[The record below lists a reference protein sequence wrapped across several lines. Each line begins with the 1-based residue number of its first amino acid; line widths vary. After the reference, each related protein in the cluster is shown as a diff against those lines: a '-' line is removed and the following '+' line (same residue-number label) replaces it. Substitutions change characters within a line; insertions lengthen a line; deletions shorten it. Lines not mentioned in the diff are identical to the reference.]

1 MDDTAPLADDCDP
14 TYTHFAHRAQFL
26 ALQDRFLALDLC
38 QQSGETEEEAEV
50 ALVDE
55 MEEQLDYYLPLP
67 GLLDPSLHEMVPP
80 LMSLL
85 EKTLRV
91 LDRQAED
98 GADKVNGRRLERVG
112 KIVNWVVKVRGWKA
126 VVPYFPSTIPNLP
139 LIISV
144 LSPHPSSSTSTAQHH
159 PLLSSSSAWE
169 LRSILLLWFA
179 LLLTVPFNLSALSD
193 GDGPVDSKP
202 YGLDLSS
209 ATTLFTSRTSD
220 LAQRVTLIAVPL
232 LHKPGREGAYAALLL
247 ARLFSRTDGVQGLEG
262 FFAYALRELQESD
275 REEEVHLVSSLFHL
289 LALLPS
295 MLPQGHLDQVEAF
308 LTQMFDHLRG
318 GRTVVESGLVRKLA
332 VKAKGRLWV
341 TKIGR
346 KCGKG
351 DEDDLPEG
359 LEEVLDEFMG
369 GLSDKDTI
377 VRYSSAKYL
386 SRLSNLLPPDLS
398 DQIVGATIALFSGT
412 PEEPAVFSSCGSIID
427 PGGSPHTGGTFALS
441 GGIETQRGEARWHG
455 VCLALGEMARRGL
468 VHEEQVWEAMEWVL
482 RGLTFDIRRAS
493 HSIGTNVRD
502 AAAYVLWSL
511 SRTCAPAILQPCS
524 AQISTALVNTA
535 CFDREVGVRRA
546 ASAAFQEGVG
556 RLGQG
561 VYPEGIDV
569 LGKMDFWGVSVRRR
583 AFGVA
588 APAVGIHGVYRGHM
602 IDHLHNI
609 TLRHWDVAMRF
620 IGAEALKS
628 LVELDIQR
636 LDQSL
641 DREIKELSGLDPIN
655 VHGALSAL
663 SSLSSLFPASDPR
676 SQKIFASLSSIRA
689 PTFLSPQAPDILTS
703 LYSLLTTILSPEVL
717 DVEGS
722 KGREKLG
729 RWLDMAGRRREVG
742 VHEEGAKVWGVLSGL
757 GEYTRD
763 VEKLLADLKSSRA
776 TIRQYATLSLGHI
789 QYPSSASPLASTT
802 QKAVN
807 ALLGLL
813 KEDQRVKVD
822 VESRRWAVRSLGDIC
837 VQRRGGKVVVRYDT
851 FQEVIIALIT
861 NLQDYSTDQRGDI
874 GSWVRI
880 ASLNSLGL
888 VLSSLA
894 TDESLLTEDL
904 RDRALAGIMKQALE
918 KLESCRG
925 AAALALARLREAGW
939 HWLADSSFQPLT
951 ALSVVK
957 LAEGG
962 FRYVDQ
968 KEWFAS
974 GMGLL
979 GAEKWRRDVLE
990 GLVLTVGSQVE
1001 NLASTAFDP
1010 LLEYL
1015 TTHPVT
1021 IVTSLSTLLSI
1032 LSSNFTS
1039 NRIFIPTLQTFYKL
1053 VSAPGIWSLVANE
1066 EGEMVNVVLAVL
1078 ALATKGSASIKSIER
1093 ISVAMRLVAATLSGP
1108 LAVRS
1113 KAITYLPLYLNHR
1126 FPRIRAI
1133 TSEELY
1139 LALSQVEDA
1148 DDMDEELEEILLET
1162 EWVATDAGEDGVDLG
1177 ERAGRVVELL
1187 QRSIS

>member
-14 TYTHFAHRAQFL
+14 TYTHFAHRAQFI
-26 ALQDRFLALDLC
+26 ALLDRFLALDLC
-38 QQSGETEEEAEV
+38 HESGETEEEAEV
-50 ALVDE
+50 GLVDE
-55 MEEQLDYYLPLP
+55 MGEILDYYLPLP
-67 GLLDPSLHEMVPP
+67 GLLDPSLHEVVPP
-80 LMSLL
+80 LMTLL
-85 EKTLRV
+85 ENSLRI
-91 LDRQAED
+91 LDGQLD
-98 GADKVNGRRLERVG
+98 NDTVTVSGKRLERVG
-112 KIVNWVVKVRGWKA
+112 RVVNWVVKVRGWKA
-126 VVPYFPSTIPNLP
+126 VVPYFPSSIPNLP
-139 LIISV
+139 LIISI
-144 LSPHPSSSTSTAQHH
+144 LSPHPSSASSTQHH

-169 LRSILLLWFA
+169 LRSVLLLWFA

-193 GDGPVDSKP
+193 GDDPVDSKP

-209 ATTLFTSRTSD
+209 ATILFTSRTSD
-220 LAQRVTLIAVPL
+220 LAQRVTLIAAPL

-247 ARLFSRTDGVQGLEG
+247 ARLFSRTDGVQGLRG

-289 LALLPS
+289 IALLPS
-295 MLPQGHLDQVEAF
+295 MLPQGHLEQAETF
-308 LTQMFDHLRG
+308 LAQMFDHLRG

-346 KCGKG
+346 KREEG
-351 DEDDLPEG
+351 DQDDLPEG

-412 PEEPAVFSSCGSIID
+412 EDEPAIFSSCGGIID

-441 GGIETQRGEARWHG
+441 GGIETSRGESRWHG

-468 VHEEQVWEAMEWVL
+468 VHSEQVGEAVEWVL

-511 SRTCAPAILQPCS
+511 SRTCAPALLQPCS
-524 AQISTALVNTA
+524 SQISAALVNTA

-588 APAVGIHGVYRGHM
+588 APAVGIHKVYREYM
-602 IDHLHNI
+602 IDHLHNV
-609 TLRHWDVAMRF
+609 TLRHWDVAMRI
-620 IGAEALKS
+620 IGAEALKC
-628 LVELDIQR
+628 LVELDISR

-676 SQKIFASLSSIRA
+676 SHKIFTSLSSIRA
-689 PTFLSPQAPDILTS
+689 PTFLSTQAPDILIS

-717 DVEGS
+717 EGEGG
-722 KGREKLG
+722 KGRDKLG
-729 RWLDMAGRRREVG
+729 KWLDMAGRRREVG
-742 VHEEGAKVWGVLSGL
+742 VHEGGANVWGVLSGM
-757 GEYTRD
+757 GESTRD
-763 VEKLLADLKSSRA
+763 VEKLMTDLKSSRA

-789 QYPSSASPLASTT
+789 QHPSSTSPLASTT
-802 QKAVN
+802 QKAVK

-813 KEDQRVKVD
+813 KEDQRSKVD
-822 VESRRWAVRSLGDIC
+822 VESRKWAVRSLGDIGA
-837 VQRRGGKVVVRYDT
+837 QRRGGIVVVKYDT
-851 FQEVIIALIT
+851 FHEITSALIT
-861 NLQDYSTDQRGDI
+861 SLQDYSTDQRGDV

-894 TDESLLTEDL
+894 PQDSLLTEEL
-904 RDRALAGIMKQALE
+904 RDKALAGILKQAME

-925 AAALALARLREAGW
+925 AAALALARLRQAGW
-939 HWLADSSFQPLT
+939 HWLADSSFHSP
-951 ALSVVK
+951 ADMNVEK
-957 LAEGG
+957 LMEGS

-968 KEWFAS
+968 REWFAS

-979 GAEKWRRDVLE
+979 GEEKWRRDVLE
-990 GLVLTVGSQVE
+990 GLVLTVGSQVGS
-1001 NLASTAFDP
+1001 LASTAFDP
-1010 LLEYL
+1010 LLDYL
-1015 TTHPVT
+1015 TAHPAT
-1021 IVTSLSTLLSI
+1021 IVPTLSTLSSI
-1032 LSSNFTS
+1032 LSTNFTS
-1039 NRIFIPTLQTFYKL
+1039 NRVFIPTLQTFWKL
-1053 VSAPGIWSLVANE
+1053 ISTPGIWTLVANNE
-1066 EGEMVNVVLAVL
+1066 EEVVTVVQAVL

-1093 ISVAMRLVAATLSGP
+1093 ISVAMRLVIASLSGP
-1108 LAVRS
+1108 KLVRS
-1113 KAITYLPLYLNHR
+1113 KAVGLLSLYLNHR

-1139 LALSQVEDA
+1139 LALSQAEDGEEL
-1148 DDMDEELEEILLET
+1148 DEELEEILLET
-1162 EWVATDAGEDGVDLG
+1162 EWVATTAAEDGVNLG
-1177 ERAGRVVELL
+1177 ERAEKVVELL
-1187 QRSIS
+1187 RASS